1 MPSSPVRRA
10 TTRLPTAADASQISS
25 ATGADRATTTVPGGA
40 SARATP
46 NAQTVSDKTIAV
58 TRNGAEGPRDMK
70 PSIDCLLPKEGLSK
84 TLPRN
89 AFLRALAATAA
100 VSMARPA
107 AAANLIIEGKGDW
120 LFPAW
125 ESLTDAGTAGIASAT
140 KTIATTNQL
149 FKAAGIA
156 LLVEV
161 VPMKARFYP
170 DRLPDGTTMTPAVG
184 ARYGAILAG
193 LTAAGVPTFDVN
205 AVLQTVTQQIFFRTD
220 YHWTEW
226 SAEAV
231 AQACAKQLQ
240 SMVTLPP
247 SPAPLPPLSA
257 FATEQHAGDLEA
269 LLPPDRQK
277 SIGTEPIST
286 RVIDATRTQLLDPAK
301 SDVHVVGNSL
311 SMPYLGFPEMLAET
325 LREPVGITAK
335 FGNAGP
341 WETMVQYVES
351 PEFVARHPRAIV
363 WQFVEGLFM
372 HGPDATGFWDVTS
385 LMSDQ
390 TFLARVTKVV
400 RPA

>member
-1 MPSSPVRRA
+1 
-10 TTRLPTAADASQISS
+10 
-25 ATGADRATTTVPGGA
+25 
-40 SARATP
+40 
-46 NAQTVSDKTIAV
+46 
-58 TRNGAEGPRDMK
+58 MK
-70 PSIDCLLPKEGLSK
+70 LSIDCLLPREALSK

-89 AFLRALAATAA
+89 FFLRGLAATAA
-100 VSMARPA
+100 ALIAHPA
-107 AAANLIIEGKGDW
+107 AAADLIIQGKGDW

-125 ESLTDAGTAGIASAT
+125 ESLTDAGTAGIASTT
-140 KTIATTNQL
+140 KTIAAANQL
-149 FKAAGIA
+149 FTAAGIA

-170 DRLPDGTTMTPAVG
+170 DRLPDGTALSSGVD
-184 ARYGAILAG
+184 ARYGTILAS
-193 LTAAGVPTFDVN
+193 LTAAGIPTFDVN
-205 AVLQTVTQQIFFRTD
+205 AVLRTVTQQVFFQTD

-226 SAEAV
+226 SAETV
-231 AQACAKQLQ
+231 AQACAKKLQ

-277 SIGTEPIST
+277 SIGTEPITT
-286 RVIDATRTQLLDPAK
+286 RVIDATRVQLLDPAK
-301 SDVHVVGNSL
+301 ADVHVVGNSL

-325 LREPVGITAK
+325 LHEPVGVTAK

-341 WETMVQYVES
+341 WQTMAQYVES
-351 PEFVARHPRAIV
+351 PEFAARHPRAIV

-372 HGPDATGFWDVTS
+372 HGPDASGFWDVTS

-390 TFLARVTKVV
+390 TFLARIAKAV